1 MPTASVTPAGGAPA
15 STATGERSDAS
26 PAARS
31 RSRLGARVRTGQ
43 VVLTVLFVLSGVIAL
58 STLFATDPFEHDAVV
73 LIASFGALGAVLGVA
88 GVWGGVGS
96 RLVRIAFWALPLFF
110 AWHIAALG
118 TWMPDAVLGVIAG
131 IGAALVTGAGRSSV
145 RDR

>member
-1 MPTASVTPAGGAPA
+1 MSTASVTPADGASA
-15 STATGERSDAS
+15 STATGERSDA
-26 PAARS
+26 PRAG

-96 RLVRIAFWALPLFF
+96 RLVRMALWALPLFF

-131 IGAALVTGAGRSSV
+131 IGAALLTGAGRSSV